1 MTARRTQNC
10 FHGYKGKTKQ
20 ATMALTLVPSYELMK
35 TRAHLFKGPLNSVP
49 LSSLSMEKLIVK
61 PRIKSGKK
69 AKKLLAWRQSQ
80 QLLADRSVPI
90 SALCC
95 RTSRSRHNWEGCSS
109 EKLITQVHSWARKF
123 EGCRNRRLSECCDLH
138 ALKGF
143 LKSQLENLLQVR
155 KELGG
160 QHRGSFR
167 HDSSLN

>member
-1 MTARRTQNC
+1 MTARRAQNC

-20 ATMALTLVPSYELMK
+20 VTMALTLVPSYHELMK
-35 TRAHLFKGPLNSVP
+35 TRAHLFKGSLNSVP

-80 QLLADRSVPI
+80 QLLVDRSVPI

-109 EKLITQVHSWARKF
+109 EKLITQVQGQ
-123 EGCRNRRLSECCDLH
+123 EVRRLQKQKVVR
-138 ALKGF
+138 ALWPSCPQG
-143 LKSQLENLLQVR
+143 LPEVPVR
-155 KELGG
+155 KPITAEERVRRSAQGLF
-160 QHRGSFR
+160 QARQFT
-167 HDSSLN
+167 